1 MPRVDQAFALREA
14 FDQIIAVALHED
26 LDSEDLTDDVTT
38 KLTVEEKT
46 FGEATVTAKQA
57 GVICGLEAL
66 HTVYGRLDRRV
77 EVKTT
82 PADGD
87 DVAVGDIIATIEGPA
102 RPILVGERSALNLIG
117 HLSGIATVVR
127 EYARAVRD
135 NRCVL
140 VDTRKTLP
148 GLRTLQKYAVR
159 VGGGA
164 NHRFALWDG
173 ILVKDN
179 HIVAAGSVGEAT
191 RRARLGGSRLPVQ
204 VECTN
209 EPEVVEALDA
219 GAHAILLDNQ
229 EPAELER
236 LTRLIK
242 ERSEHV
248 LVEASGG
255 VTLSNV
261 ADVAATGVDRISIG
275 AFTHSAP
282 ALDIS
287 MKLLRTWEA

>member
-1 MPRVDQAFALREA
+1 VPRVDQTFALREA

-26 LDSEDLTDDVTT
+26 LQSDQIDSDVTT
-38 KLTVEEKT
+38 MLTVDEKT
-46 FGEATVTAKQA
+46 FGEARLTAKQA

-66 HTVYGRLDRRV
+66 HTVYRRLDGRV
-77 EVKTT
+77 EVKLSVT
-82 PADGD
+82 DGD
-87 DVAVGDIIATIEGPA
+87 DVAQGDLLATIEGPA
-102 RPILVGERSALNLIG
+102 RPILVGERPALNLIG
-117 HLSGIATVVR
+117 HLSGIASLVR
-127 EYARAVRD
+127 TYARVVRD

-148 GLRTLQKYAVR
+148 GLRSLEKYAVR

-164 NHRFALWDG
+164 NHRFGLWDG

-191 RRARLGGSRLPVQ
+191 SRARAGSAKFPVQ

-209 EPEVVEALDA
+209 TDEVNEALDA

-229 EPAELER
+229 EASELVR
-236 LTRLIK
+236 LTKLIK
-242 ERSEHV
+242 ARNEHI

-255 VTLSNV
+255 ITIDNV
-261 ADVAATGVDRISIG
+261 AEVAATGVDRISVG

-287 MKLLRTWEA
+287 MKLEKVWST